1 MGEIVGAALVS
12 HVPPLVLPEAVRL
25 ELNEG
30 RDITIRDGLFRMR
43 RDFIDPL
50 QPDTIVV
57 IDSHWFTTFEW
68 VVSAH
73 ERRSGRFTSEELPR
87 GNPQMPYDLPGDPEL
102 ARLVAA
108 VAGERDDTW
117 VHASDDPY
125 LPIKYATVYLTPF
138 LQGSE
143 AWVSASVCQTAEFDD
158 MVVFGEVLGEA
169 IRRSDRRVVLLA
181 SGALSHKFWPLRE
194 LRRHE
199 PSNPSHVF
207 SPAHRAADE
216 RVMSL
221 LQRGDHATVL
231 AEYPEFRRFS
241 PEARFMHY
249 VVMASAMGG
258 AEWRSCGQA
267 LSDYENAAGTGNVQ
281 MWFPQA
287 SAGADSRL

>member
-30 RDITIRDGLFRMR
+30 RDISIREGLVRMR
-43 RDFIDPL
+43 SDFIDPL

-68 VVSAH
+68 VVTAH
-73 ERRSGRFTSEELPR
+73 GRRSGLFTSEELPR
-87 GNPQMPYDLPGDPEL
+87 GNPQMPYDLPGDPVL
-102 ARLVAA
+102 ARLAAEVAE
-108 VAGERDDTW
+108 ERDDTW

-158 MVVFGEVLGEA
+158 MVVFGQVLGEA

-181 SGALSHKFWPLRE
+181 SGALSHKFWPLKE

-199 PSNPSHVF
+199 PSDPAHIF

-221 LQRGDHATVL
+221 MQQGDHATVL
-231 AEYPEFRRFS
+231 NEYPDFRAYS
-241 PEARFMHY
+241 PEARFAHY

-258 AEWRSCGQA
+258 AAWTSRGQA

-281 MWFPQA
+281 MWFPVA
-287 SAGADSRL
+287 SAESSQAL